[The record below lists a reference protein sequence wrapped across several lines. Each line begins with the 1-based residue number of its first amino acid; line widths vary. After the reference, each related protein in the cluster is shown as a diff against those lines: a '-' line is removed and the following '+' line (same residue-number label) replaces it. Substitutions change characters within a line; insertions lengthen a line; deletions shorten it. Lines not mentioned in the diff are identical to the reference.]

1 MLVGRL
7 HTALAEVAVD
17 VCSPVLNWEVLGRR
31 HEEMEKI
38 THYTVAMMLLPTL
51 LVQALHFSQ

>member
-7 HTALAEVAVD
+7 HTTLTLIAVD
-17 VCSPVLNWEVLGRR
+17 VCAPVLNWEVLGRR
-31 HEEMEKI
+31 HEGMEKI